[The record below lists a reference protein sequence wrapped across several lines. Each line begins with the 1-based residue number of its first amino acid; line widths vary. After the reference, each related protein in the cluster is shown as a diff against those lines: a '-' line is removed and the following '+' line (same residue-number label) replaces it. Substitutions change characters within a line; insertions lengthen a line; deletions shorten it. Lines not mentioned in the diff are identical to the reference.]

1 MAVDMAPVVDS
12 IMDMVTDMDMDVM
25 EAVVTMA
32 AMEDMGYVYVV
43 TLFCKF

>member
-25 EAVVTMA
+25 EDVV
-32 AMEDMGYVYVV
+32 AMLEDGAYLRIFYAHSP
-43 TLFCKF
+43 